1 MSLSPRLLPAG
12 QGTLSLLGS
21 LLHLPPWGG
30 GGVPV
35 THTSTPLHTHPPP
48 STMPLPG
55 VSSAPSPWGVVILVS
70 PLSSKPEHLA
80 PSCGL
85 FCTFH
90 FGGGPCVDPHP
101 AHCSKPGHSAPSWGL
116 LSTLPQEGFQGHLS
130 HRLAFSKAFRNLP
143 CFALVNKP
151 SQPPVYHGG
160 LGC

>member
-12 QGTLSLLGS
+12 QGALSLLGS

-30 GGVPV
+30 GPCD
-35 THTSTPLHTHPPP
+35 THTSTPLHTHP
-48 STMPLPG
+48 SQHH
-55 VSSAPSPWGVVILVS
+55 APSWGLFCTFPVGGGVILVS